1 MRRLVQVLAI
11 AVAVLAVATL
21 ASYLFGLEPLRRWL
35 DPPMAVNTALCFWLL
50 SFAVWMLAR
59 ERR

>member
-1 MRRLVQVLAI
+1 MLAI